1 MKTLAV
7 LALVVTA
14 GASGAAG
21 AASNV
26 DKPFVSGGA
35 ITLQLE
41 SGEYNIVPAADNH
54 IRVTLGGNIG
64 NTVAEVSTANN
75 RADVKVRNTPNSGNF
90 HATIEVPKN
99 SDLVLRFT
107 AGDLNVGPI
116 TGNKDIEANAGD
128 VKIDVPKIDDY
139 ASVDAS
145 VRIGDLAA
153 GKFGGKKE
161 GLIGQ
166 SLNWTGKGKY
176 KLRARLGAGD
186 LKLQ

>member
-1 MKTLAV
+1 MKALATLALGVV
-7 LALVVTA
+7 LL
-14 GASGAAG
+14 G

-26 DKPFVSGGA
+26 DKPFVSGGS
-35 ITLQLE
+35 ITFQLE

-64 NTVAEVSTANN
+64 NTVAEVTTANN

-90 HATIEVPKN
+90 HASIEVPRN
-99 SDLVLRFT
+99 SDLVVRFT
-107 AGDLNVGPI
+107 AGDLNVGAI
-116 TGNKDIEANAGD
+116 NGNKDVEANAGD
-128 VKIDVPKIDDY
+128 VRIDIDKIDSY

-145 VRIGDLAA
+145 VRVGDLSA
-153 GKFGGKKE
+153 GPFGGKKE

-166 SLNWTGKGKY
+166 SLNWTGKGRY

-186 LKLQ
+186 LKLK